1 MEKYMT
7 LDETNMGDTLS
18 EYNIPEG
25 VDFLEG
31 DTLKSALDVHG
42 TEVIKIYKND
52 IRSKIKLARI
62 CVSISEIKI
71 YEDGKKI
78 LEDFLATLPF
88 DKPTYMKWV
97 SIGRSTFIKSFVDN
111 NKIDDLPNDYNSL
124 YSLATDKFGGLT
136 EDKKTYIR
144 ESLEESKSRRD
155 IDTNIKNMFD
165 DKKWVGIDKESK
177 KMKLF
182 TNTYERPKTPSED
195 NRFKNTLATIKV
207 DTSSMELKDFWV
219 MKSILNNLINDKI
232 FDGSHSKVFLKESDV
247 VSVENSITGI
257 KNKKDE
263 TDYLRKLEMA
273 SKKKKSS
280 KT

>member
-165 DKKWVGIDKESK
+165 DKKWVGIDKES
-177 KMKLF
+177 MK
-182 TNTYERPKTPSED
+182 D
-195 NRFKNTLATIKV
+195 
-207 DTSSMELKDFWV
+207 LKRLQKIIDLR
-219 MKSILNNLINDKI
+219 IL
-232 FDGSHSKVFLKESDV
+232 
-247 VSVENSITGI
+247 
-257 KNKKDE
+257 
-263 TDYLRKLEMA
+263 
-273 SKKKKSS
+273 
-280 KT
+280 